1 MIRFGTYKDIS
12 SNFDEIWYI
21 MRSVKNLSHNSN
33 AVVRHVPLLSPSV
46 DLFQEYSY
54 LRNSSQWNMMTFQ
67 NNYVPKFLKEMQDV
81 GPMQLL
87 DKLYKE
93 SKHKDFLL
101 VCACY
106 NEAMC
111 HRSIIAGILQGMYP
125 DIDIQS
131 QDDCNY
137 MSYYYEFMKYK
148 FPVSVNNNTFCLIA
162 EGYIPYS
169 YFAVLEKAISFVL
182 SEKIKQGYNIQV
194 VTGNN
199 KELTRHLYRYTDRYH
214 YSIKDY
220 PTRWVEN
227 GKRAWYFHA
236 DEVKSFVET
245 YTEYFHADKVKSFV
259 ETYPENSR
267 GMIYFWDGQSSKNIV
282 YNLLLAKQCKA
293 PVKIF
298 DFNAN
303 RFLTSE
309 EVQREQNN
317 SEALLNSKQFYP

>member
-1 MIRFGTYKDIS
+1 MIKFGTYKDIS

-21 MRSVKNLSHNSN
+21 MRSVKNLSHNGN
-33 AVVRHVPLLSPSV
+33 AVVRHVPLLSPST
-46 DLFQEYSY
+46 DLFQEYLY
-54 LRNSSQWNMMTFQ
+54 LRNSGQWNLETFH
-67 NNYVPKFLKEMQDV
+67 NNYVLKFLKEMQ
-81 GPMQLL
+81 GPVLDLL
-87 DKLYKE
+87 HKLYE
-93 SKHKDFLL
+93 QSKYRDFLL
-101 VCACY
+101 ICACS

-169 YFAVLEKAISFVL
+169 YFSVLEKAISFVL

-214 YSIKDY
+214 YSMKDY
-220 PTRWVEN
+220 PTHWAEN
-227 GKRAWYFHA
+227 GNRAWYVHA
-236 DEVKSFVET
+236 DEVKSFVNAYSE
-245 YTEYFHADKVKSFV
+245 S
-259 ETYPENSR
+259 NR
-267 GMIYFWDGQSSKNIV
+267 GMICFWDGQSPKNII
-282 YNLLLAKQCKA
+282 YNLLLAKQCKT

-309 EVQREQNN
+309 EVRREQNN

>member
-1 MIRFGTYKDIS
+1 MIKIGTYKDIDIL
-12 SNFDEIWYI
+12 NFDEIWYI
-21 MRSVKNLSHNSN
+21 MRSVKNLSHNGN
-33 AVVRHVPLLSPSV
+33 AVVRHVPLLSPST
-46 DLFQEYSY
+46 DLFQEYLY

-101 VCACY
+101 VCACS

-125 DIDIQS
+125 DIDIRS

-148 FPVSVNNNTFCLIA
+148 FPVLVNNNTFCLIA
-162 EGYIPYS
+162 EGYVPYS
-169 YFAVLEKAISFVL
+169 YFAVLEKAINFVL

-194 VTGNN
+194 VTGND
-199 KELTRHLYRYTDRYH
+199 KELTKHLRRYTDQYH

-220 PTRWVEN
+220 PTRWAEN
-227 GKRAWYFHA
+227 GNRAWYVHA
-236 DEVKSFVET
+236 DEVKSFVN
-245 YTEYFHADKVKSFV
+245 
-259 ETYPENSR
+259 TYPENSR
-267 GMIYFWDGQSSKNIV
+267 GMVCFWDGQSPKNII

-303 RFLTSE
+303 RFLTPK

-317 SEALLNSKQFYP
+317 SEALLNSK